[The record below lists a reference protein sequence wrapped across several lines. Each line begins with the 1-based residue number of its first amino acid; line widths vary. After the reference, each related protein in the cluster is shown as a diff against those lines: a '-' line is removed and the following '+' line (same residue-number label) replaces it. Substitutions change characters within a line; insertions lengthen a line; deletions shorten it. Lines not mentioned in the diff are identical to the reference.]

1 MNIARAYAADITKF
15 ERNAD
20 GDLVVYGKATGPD
33 LDLDQ
38 QICDSQWLKTAMPD
52 YMVMGGAVREQHSSI
67 AAGVAT
73 ELAQDGDSWM
83 LRSVIVDPNSA
94 RKVEKGVLKGYSIG
108 IKNPRVVKDAAAPGG
123 KIVSGSIVE
132 VSLVDVPCNPTCTL
146 VVSKTATPGMQ
157 IKAADYDEKTGL
169 VRVEELL
176 EGEAA
181 DLSKGADA
189 EAETG
194 PAEPV
199 DQPVSEP
206 TGEAGDPNAE
216 QDAAASEQTAS
227 VTPEGSELN
236 ISSPAEVMRTV
247 GSDIPAHLSAGIPV
261 DLDDRITRAVEAA
274 LAKRAFTADQR
285 REAADNGQAMSD
297 GGFPIANASDLRN
310 AIKAIGRAKDP
321 AAAKRHII
329 QRAKALRREDLL
341 PDAWK
346 STDPD
351 LIKADGPWV
360 HDPAELAAVRDGLI
374 NVMKAELDE
383 FAQGDDERCDLQQL
397 LCSLSMYL
405 DWWSH
410 EAAVGETSAPFT
422 DRATATTGD
431 DMVQVALAAE
441 PDNTKTTS
449 PTPALDEERVNQLI
463 TAAVTK
469 TEEASKERIAALEAE
484 LVKVKSK
491 PIPGGPVL
499 TRTAADT
506 TRAAIKD
513 DHLAKATRFRAMADQ
528 VADPKAKAGYL
539 QMAADATKAAESDG
553 A

>member
-1 MNIARAYAADITKF
+1 MTITRVYAADILKA

-20 GDLVVYGKATGPD
+20 GDLVVFGKATGPD

-38 QICDSQWLKTAMPD
+38 QICDPAWLKTAMPAWMQ
-52 YMVMGGAVREQHSSI
+52 YGNIREQHSSI

-73 ELAQDGDSWM
+73 DLEQDGDSW
-83 LRSVIVDPNSA
+83 LVRSVVVDANSA

-123 KIVSGSIVE
+123 RIVAGEIVE
-132 VSLVDVPCNPTCTL
+132 VSLVDRPCNATCTL
-146 VVSKTATPGMQ
+146 VVSKAATPGMEVN
-157 IKAADYDEKTGL
+157 AADFDEATGL

-176 EGEAA
+176 EGDAA
-181 DLSKGADA
+181 DLSKSAGPDEGDDA
-189 EAETG
+189 E
-194 PAEPV
+194 
-199 DQPVSEP
+199 D
-206 TGEAGDPNAE
+206 
-216 QDAAASEQTAS
+216 DAAATDADTGADDTPTAPEP
-227 VTPEGSELN
+227 TPAPQAEPEA
-236 ISSPAEVMRTV
+236 PAAEP
-247 GSDIPAHLSAGIPV
+247 GQPAQPDAGD
-261 DLDDRITRAVEAA
+261 DLDARITRAVEAA
-274 LAKRAFTADQR
+274 LSKRAFTTAQR
-285 REAADNGQAMSD
+285 EQAADDGQAMSD
-297 GGFPIANASDLRN
+297 GSFPIKNTSDLKN

-329 QRAKALRREDLL
+329 QRAKALGREDLL

-351 LIKADGPWV
+351 LIKADGQWI

-374 NVMKAELDE
+374 AVMKAELDE

-410 EAAVGETSAPFT
+410 EAAEGE
-422 DRATATTGD
+422 
-431 DMVQVALAAE
+431 
-441 PDNTKTTS
+441 TTS
-449 PTPALDEERVNQLI
+449 PFTPAEATGQDDDTDMVHVGLAADPATVKTATPQAPALDEERVNQLI

-469 TEEASKERIAALEAE
+469 ATNASKERITALEAE
-484 LVKVKSK
+484 LAKVKSV

-506 TRAAIKD
+506 NRAAVKD
-513 DHLAKATRFRAMADQ
+513 EHLAKAARYRAMADQ
-528 VADPKAKAGYL
+528 VPDSRAKAGYL
-539 QMAADATKAAESDG
+539 QMAADADAKASESD
-553 A
+553 AT